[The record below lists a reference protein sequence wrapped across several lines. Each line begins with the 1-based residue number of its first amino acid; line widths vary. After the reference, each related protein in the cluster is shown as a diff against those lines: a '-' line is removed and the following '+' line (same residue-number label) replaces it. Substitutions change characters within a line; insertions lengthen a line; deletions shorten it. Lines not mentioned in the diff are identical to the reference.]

1 MRTSIIGPLIS
12 LFLLIGIAQS
22 VSAFSP
28 ATQVFYIPI
37 QEDQAF
43 TTFDALYPSQVSGNI
58 VNYISIV
65 PARTDTYVY
74 YDQWENGYDS
84 DIANPANLYSASNP
98 GGTQIWG
105 DGIAANGCP
114 PNINWVTITCS
125 NANDRLTAGSAIIL
139 NSTVSPTSAGM
150 AVLDFDGRDKVAATG
165 PIAVTRTGWPVTP
178 GTVLASSTEVLP
190 TQNWGTDYRVPVGEN
205 TPTGATPA
213 TSLFS
218 YSSIAIM
225 ASQNGTS
232 VTIDLDGSG
241 ILFSPFSIT
250 LNEGESYAVT
260 GGVMEG
266 ASIQSS
272 EPVQVNLMAGGLG
285 SLIRMDWYA
294 LYPKSLWSNVY
305 YNPVGT
311 INSAPT
317 SLFFYNPGPS
327 SMTINCNYY
336 GSSASQT
343 IAANDTL
350 SLTVPTD
357 SGARCASNTGYPFF
371 AIATVDTDAD
381 NVASDWG
388 FTLVPDTLLSSQLFV
403 GLGIGK
409 DPNSS
414 SSENGSPIWV
424 TVSCAAPVTTT
435 YVYVDWNND
444 GTPDRA
450 DLNGDGDTGD
460 TVNGI
465 SENTSNQGMLMQMYQ
480 SVRLYDSVDVGGN
493 DQTGARIYTL
503 TGSNGSGVLGCNLTG
518 AWGQDPSVA
527 SQGSPGLDLGT
538 TMPPF
543 PLLSG
548 GKGTLQITDLD
559 GDNVAGPNEIL
570 EYTIVAQNVS
580 LVAISNVIISD
591 TVPLSTTYV
600 ANSTAIITPTGPTT
614 TTVADNITG
623 TAFPLDNGGIN
634 IGGLAAGA
642 ERKVVFRVKIDPDL
656 QVCNIVLNNSAKV
669 QSAFGFETPSS
680 STPLCKPTIRKSAS
694 ANSVEAGRQ
703 LTYTLAYTVVG
714 SSAYKNMLISDTLP
728 TGLSY
733 VTGSASLTPSLI
745 SGNLLQW
752 NLGTL
757 TPTVINT
764 ITYRALIS
772 TTIVTGTQLVNRVT
786 LTDVF
791 GSQDGSQVTTTIW
804 SPVHDLSISK
814 SDNVISYTAGLPIT
828 YTIVARNLGPSD
840 AINIMI
846 SDTKPTQIGSWT
858 WNCSTQSGGASG
870 CDGIANSSLNFS
882 DSIALPTGAAIT
894 YTVVATTAASAN
906 TILTNTASIS
916 ATIASSD
923 PVPGN
928 NSATDSD
935 SANLLADLSISK
947 SDGVITY
954 TAGLPVTYTIVARNL
969 GPSDASSA
977 LISDSKPIQVAS
989 WTWNCTAQSGG
1000 ASGCNGSLNNGA
1012 DFSNIVTLPA
1022 GGAISYTVIATTT
1035 ASATALLTNTVN
1047 ISASAGTNDP
1057 VSGNNSAT
1065 DSDSASQLADLSIS
1079 KSDNVTSY
1087 IAGLPITYT
1096 IVARNL
1102 GPSDSNSVI
1111 VSDTKPSQIISW
1123 TWNCTTQSAGASG
1136 CDGVVNSAAN
1146 FTDTLN
1152 LPAGAAITYTVIATT
1167 SVSASTSLTNTAS
1180 ISTTAGMSDPVSSN
1194 NSAIDVDTANR
1205 LVDLSLAKSD
1215 SSDPSGASATL
1226 TYTLLISNTG
1236 PSNATSVLVTDTLPL
1251 SVTFVSANPSQSS
1264 GPNPLVWNLGTVT
1277 VNTTSLITVVVT
1289 ISPSF
1294 TGTITNTAVVSS
1306 TILDSNPSNNQ
1317 DSESTTVYVQ
1327 ADITISKNDNVTS
1340 YTAGLPLTY
1349 TIVARNLGP
1358 ATASSVI
1365 VSDTKPAQIN
1375 QWTWNCTVQ
1384 SGGASGC
1391 DGMVNKTVDFSDT
1404 ISLPAGGAITYT
1416 VIATTTAS
1424 ALNPLTNTV
1433 IVTPATAIFDPVLTN
1448 NSATDSDS
1456 ANPLSDLRVTKS
1468 DTLDPIAAGK
1478 TLTYTIMITNIGP
1491 SDAQNVVIS
1500 DTLPAGLSFVSA
1512 TAGCSFNASILT
1524 CAVGTIVQNTTT
1536 TITVVVTVNSDVARH
1551 NHNHLFST
1559 ISLST
1564 EYVLAVWKPPPIDST

>member
-1 MRTSIIGPLIS
+1 M
-12 LFLLIGIAQS
+12 FLLIGIAQS
-22 VSAFSP
+22 VSGFSP
-28 ATQVFYIPI
+28 TTQVFYIPI
-37 QEDQAF
+37 PEDQAF
-43 TTFDALYPSQVSGNI
+43 TTFRAINPPLVSGNI
-58 VNYISIV
+58 VDYISIV

-84 DIANPANLYSASNP
+84 DISNPANLYSTSNP

-114 PNINWVTITCS
+114 PNINWVTITCT
-125 NANDRLTAGSAIIL
+125 NANDRLTAGAAIIL
-139 NSTVSPTSAGM
+139 SSVVSYTSAGL
-150 AVLDFDGRDKVAATG
+150 AVIDFDGRDKVAATG
-165 PIAVTRTGWPVTP
+165 PIAVTRTGWPTTP

-213 TSLFS
+213 TSLYS

-241 ILFSPFSIT
+241 VISSPFSIT

-266 ASIQSS
+266 ASVQASA
-272 EPVQVNLMAGGLG
+272 PVQVNLMAGALG
-285 SLIRMDWYA
+285 SAIRMDWYA
-294 LYPKSLWSNVY
+294 LYPMSLWSNVY

-327 SMTINCNYY
+327 SMTVNCNYQ
-336 GSSASQT
+336 GSTASRT

-350 SLTVPTD
+350 SVTVPAD

-381 NVASDWG
+381 NVSSDWG
-388 FTLVPDTLLSSQLFV
+388 FTLVPDTLLSAQLFV

-424 TVSCAAPVTTT
+424 TLSCASPITTS

-450 DLNGDGDTGD
+450 DLNGDGDTLD
-460 TVNGI
+460 TINGI
-465 SENTSNQGMLMQMYQ
+465 SENSSNQGMLVQLYQ
-480 SVRLYDSVDVGGN
+480 SVRLYDSVDIGDN

-503 TGSNGSGVLGCNLTG
+503 TGANGSGSPGCDITG
-518 AWGQDPSVA
+518 AWGQDPNVA

-580 LVAISNVIISD
+580 LVAINNVIISD

-600 ANSTAIITPTGPTT
+600 AGSTAIITPTGPTT
-614 TTVADNITG
+614 TTVADNIVG

-634 IGGLAAGA
+634 IGNLAAGA
-642 ERKVVFRVKIDPDL
+642 ERKVVFRVKIDPGL
-656 QVCNIVLNNSAKV
+656 QVCNLAISNKATVKS
-669 QSAFGFETPSS
+669 SFGFETPSS
-680 STPLCKPTIRKSAS
+680 STPLCKPTIRKSAN
-694 ANSVEAGRQ
+694 ANSLLAGTQ
-703 LTYTLAYTVVG
+703 LTYTLAYTIVG
-714 SSAYKNMLISDTLP
+714 SSSYKNMLISDTLP
-728 TGLSY
+728 TGASY

-752 NLGTL
+752 SLGTL

-814 SDNVISYTAGLPIT
+814 NDNVISYTAGLPIT

-840 AINIMI
+840 AINIII
-846 SDTKPTQIGSWT
+846 SDTKPAQIGSWT

-870 CDGIANSSLNFS
+870 CDGIVNSSLNFS

-894 YTVVATTAASAN
+894 YTVVATTTSSAN
-906 TILTNTASIS
+906 TVLTNTASIS
-916 ATIASSD
+916 ATIASTD

-935 SANLLADLSISK
+935 NNSLLSDLSISK
-947 SDGVITY
+947 NDNVTSY
-954 TAGLPVTYTIVARNL
+954 TAGLPITYTIVARNL
-969 GPSDASSA
+969 GPSDASNI
-977 LISDSKPIQVAS
+977 LISDIKPIQIGT
-989 WTWNCTAQSGG
+989 WTWNCTAQSVG
-1000 ASGCNGSLNNGA
+1000 ASGCSGSLNSGT

-1022 GGAISYTVIATTT
+1022 GGAITYTVIATTT
-1035 ASATALLTNTVN
+1035 SSASTLLTNTAI
-1047 ISASAGTNDP
+1047 ISASVGTNDP

-1065 DSDSASQLADLSIS
+1065 DSDSNNLLADLSIS
-1079 KSDNVTSY
+1079 KSDNVTGY

-1102 GPSDSNSVI
+1102 GPSDNNSVI
-1111 VSDTKPSQIISW
+1111 VSDTKPSQISNW
-1123 TWNCTTQSAGASG
+1123 TWNCTTQSAGTSG
-1136 CDGVVNSAAN
+1136 CDGVVNSAGN
-1146 FTDTLN
+1146 FTDTLI

-1167 SVSASTSLTNTAS
+1167 SVSAITSLTNTAN
-1180 ISTTAGMSDPVSSN
+1180 ISTTAGISDPVPSN
-1194 NSAIDVDTANR
+1194 NSAIDIDTLNR
-1205 LVDLSLAKSD
+1205 LVDLSLDKSD
-1215 SSDPSGASATL
+1215 SADPSGASATL

-1236 PSNATSVLVTDTLPL
+1236 PSNATGVLVTDTLPL

-1264 GPNPLVWNLGTVT
+1264 GPTPLVWNLGTVT
-1277 VNTTSLITVVVT
+1277 VNTTSRITVVVT

-1317 DSESTTVYVQ
+1317 DSEPTTVFVQ
-1327 ADITISKNDNVTS
+1327 ADLSISKNDNVTS

-1365 VSDTKPAQIN
+1365 VSDTKPVQIN
-1375 QWTWNCTVQ
+1375 QWTWNCTTQ

-1391 DGMVNKTVDFSDT
+1391 NGMVNSTANFSDT

-1424 ALNPLTNTV
+1424 ALNSLTNTV
-1433 IVTPATAIFDPVLTN
+1433 IITPASAIYDPVLTN
-1448 NSATDSDS
+1448 NSSTDNDS

-1468 DTLDPIAAGK
+1468 DTLDPIAAGR
-1478 TLTYTIMITNIGP
+1478 TLTYTIMITNAGP

-1512 TAGCSFNASILT
+1512 TAGCSFNANILT
-1524 CAVGTIVQNTTT
+1524 CAVGTIAQNTTT

-1551 NHNHLFST
+1551 NRNHLLASASFST
-1559 ISLST
+1559 Q
-1564 EYVLAVWKPPPIDST
+1564 YVLVVWKPPPIDST